1 MNAAVAIILR
11 VPLTIA
17 AVGAVLAVAVPA
29 AMTQYAPYLV
39 RPGIRCIR
47 IGPPV
52 DYRGPLPPG
61 MCQGLA
67 DLYHLSPVEL
77 FVESMFRSLAL
88 LVGAAIL
95 ALVLGTLLGVA
106 AALLR
111 RRAWASGGIVGLT
124 TLLLIGEQATEVVH
138 VGLTALLSAVPAF
151 FAGYFLQI
159 LVIIVG
165 ATPEGGN
172 LLPIFGFGYD
182 RHLVLPLLSIS
193 LPAIA
198 YTAQLTATRMQD
210 VLDSDFI
217 TTANAKGLRTSWI
230 LAVHVLPHVRPVV
243 LEAVGSGLRVSVASL
258 PIVEYL
264 FQWRGIGQLALE
276 AVGVHDAAALIFS
289 AIVLVALFATLSALA
304 DLSRPRPLYQPT

>member
-1 MNAAVAIILR
+1 LSAALAIILR

-17 AVGAVLAVAVPA
+17 AVGAILAVAVPA

-47 IGPPV
+47 VGPPI
-52 DYRGPLPPG
+52 DFRGPLPPG

-77 FVESMFRSLAL
+77 FVESMFRSITL
-88 LVGAAIL
+88 LVGAAVL
-95 ALVLGTLLGVA
+95 ALVVGTLLGVT
-106 AALLR
+106 AALVR

-124 TLLLIGEQATEVVH
+124 TLL
-138 VGLTALLSAVPAF
+138 SAIPAF
-151 FAGYFLQI
+151 FAAYFLQI

-172 LLPIFGFGYD
+172 LLPVFGFGYD

-243 LEAVGSGLRVSVASL
+243 LEALGSGLRVSVASL
-258 PIVEYL
+258 PIIEYL

>member
-1 MNAAVAIILR
+1 MNGALAIILR
-11 VPLTIA
+11 VPLTIG

-47 IGPPV
+47 VGPPI
-52 DYRGPLPPG
+52 DFRGPLPPG

-67 DLYHLSPVEL
+67 DLYHLSPLEL
-77 FVESMFRSLAL
+77 FVESTFRSIAL
-88 LVGAAIL
+88 LVGAAVL

-124 TLLLIGEQATEVVH
+124 TLL
-138 VGLTALLSAVPAF
+138 SAIPAF
-151 FAGYFLQI
+151 FAAYFLQI

-172 LLPIFGFGYD
+172 LLPVFGFGYD

-243 LEAVGSGLRVSVASL
+243 LEALGSGLRVSVASL
-258 PIVEYL
+258 PIIEYL

>member
-1 MNAAVAIILR
+1 MNAALAIVLR

-47 IGPPV
+47 VGPPI
-52 DYRGPLPPG
+52 DFRGPLPPG

-77 FVESMFRSLAL
+77 FVESMFRSIAL
-88 LVGAAIL
+88 LVGAAVL

-111 RRAWASGGIVGLT
+111 RRAWASGGIVALT
-124 TLLLIGEQATEVVH
+124 TLL
-138 VGLTALLSAVPAF
+138 SAIPAF
-151 FAGYFLQI
+151 FAAYFLQI

-172 LLPIFGFGYD
+172 LLPVFGFGYD

-243 LEAVGSGLRVSVASL
+243 LEALGSGLRVSVASL
-258 PIVEYL
+258 PIIEYL

>member
-1 MNAAVAIILR
+1 MNAALAIIFR

-29 AMTQYAPYLV
+29 AMTEYAPYLV

-47 IGPPV
+47 VGPPI
-52 DYRGPLPPG
+52 DFRGPLPPG

-67 DLYHLSPVEL
+67 DLYHLSFVEL
-77 FVESMFRSLAL
+77 FIDSMFRSLAL

-106 AALLR
+106 TALLR

-124 TLLLIGEQATEVVH
+124 
-138 VGLTALLSAVPAF
+138 ALLSAVPAF
-151 FAGYFLQI
+151 FAAYFLQI

-172 LLPIFGFGYD
+172 LLPVFGFGYD
-182 RHLVLPLLSIS
+182 SHLVLPLLSIS
-193 LPAIA
+193 VPAIA

-230 LAVHVLPHVRPVV
+230 LGVHVMPHVRPVL
-243 LEAVGSGLRVSVASL
+243 LEALGSGLRVSVASL

-276 AVGVHDAAALIFS
+276 AVGVHDAAALVFC
-289 AIVLVALFATLSALA
+289 AIVLVALFATLSAIA
-304 DLSRPRPLYQPT
+304 DLSRPRALYRPT

>member
-1 MNAAVAIILR
+1 LNAALAIILR

-17 AVGAVLAVAVPA
+17 AVGAFLAVAVPA
-29 AMTQYAPYLV
+29 AMTQYGPYLV

-47 IGPPV
+47 VGPPI
-52 DYRGPLPPG
+52 DFRGPLPPG

-77 FVESMFRSLAL
+77 FVDSMFRSLAL
-88 LVGAAIL
+88 LVGAAVL

-124 TLLLIGEQATEVVH
+124 TLL
-138 VGLTALLSAVPAF
+138 SAVPAF
-151 FAGYFLQI
+151 FAAYFLQI

-172 LLPIFGFGYD
+172 LLPVFGFGYD

-243 LEAVGSGLRVSVASL
+243 LEALGSGLRVSVASL

-276 AVGVHDAAALIFS
+276 AVGVHDAGALIFS
-289 AIVLVALFATLSALA
+289 AIVLVALFATLAALA
-304 DLSRPRPLYQPT
+304 DLSRPRSWYQPT

>member
-1 MNAAVAIILR
+1 LNAALAIVLR

-47 IGPPV
+47 VGPPI
-52 DYRGPLPPG
+52 DFRGPLPPG

-77 FVESMFRSLAL
+77 FVDSMFRSLAL

-95 ALVLGTLLGVA
+95 ALVLGTLLGVTA
-106 AALLR
+106 VLLR
-111 RRAWASGGIVGLT
+111 RRAWVSGGIVGLT
-124 TLLLIGEQATEVVH
+124 TLL
-138 VGLTALLSAVPAF
+138 SAVPAF
-151 FAGYFLQI
+151 FAAYFLQI

-172 LLPIFGFGYD
+172 LLPVFGFGYD

-198 YTAQLTATRMQD
+198 YTAQLTAIRMQD

-243 LEAVGSGLRVSVASL
+243 LEALGSGLRVSVASL

>member
-1 MNAAVAIILR
+1 LNGALAIILR
-11 VPLTIA
+11 VPLTIG

-47 IGPPV
+47 VGPPI
-52 DYRGPLPPG
+52 DFRGPLPPG

-67 DLYHLSPVEL
+67 DLYHLSPLEL
-77 FVESMFRSLAL
+77 FVESTFRSIAL
-88 LVGAAIL
+88 LVGAAVL

-124 TLLLIGEQATEVVH
+124 TLL
-138 VGLTALLSAVPAF
+138 SAIPAF
-151 FAGYFLQI
+151 FAAYFLQI

-172 LLPIFGFGYD
+172 LLPVFGFGYD

-243 LEAVGSGLRVSVASL
+243 LEALGSGLRVSVASL
-258 PIVEYL
+258 PIIEYL